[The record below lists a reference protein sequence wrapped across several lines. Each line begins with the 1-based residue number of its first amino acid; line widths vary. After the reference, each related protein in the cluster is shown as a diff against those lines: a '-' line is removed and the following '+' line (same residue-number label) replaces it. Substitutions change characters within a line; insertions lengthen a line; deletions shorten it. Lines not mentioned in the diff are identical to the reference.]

1 MAGYKID
8 SNNLVAFLYAKNK
21 WAEKEIREMK
31 FFTRITNNIKYPGV
45 TLTKQ
50 VKHLYE
56 YNFMKKRNQRRHQRL
71 ERSTMIMDWQD

>member
-56 YNFMKKRNQRRHQRL
+56 YNFIKKGNQRRNQRM
-71 ERSTMIMDWQD
+71 ERSTMIMDF